1 MEIGICGACGKMN
14 LISFNRC
21 RFLQSS
27 TASDHPWPVS
37 PKPWMKMTVAVW
49 RPMAGNT
56 NGAILRMDEE
66 DEAALIAAVA
76 VMGEAV
82 SAER

>member
-1 MEIGICGACGKMN
+1 
-14 LISFNRC
+14 
-21 RFLQSS
+21 
-27 TASDHPWPVS
+27 
-37 PKPWMKMTVAVW
+37 MKMTVAVW